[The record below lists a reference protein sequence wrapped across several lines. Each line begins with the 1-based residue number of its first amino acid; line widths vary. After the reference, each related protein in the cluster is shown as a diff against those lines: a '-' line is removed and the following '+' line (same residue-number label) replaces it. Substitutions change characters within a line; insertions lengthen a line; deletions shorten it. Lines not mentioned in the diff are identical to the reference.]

1 MNITTIGGHARRWL
15 DQGTRGRVAAVFDD
29 GCYLRHRRQPLL
41 CLMSRKRSPGP
52 INLLYADEDWDCRDA
67 VRVGDRWECGTN
79 VLRVGDASFRFH
91 RAATWR
97 APAGALD
104 WTPRRLEEGLRRVAD
119 ASESADT
126 GILLPLALNRRARR
140 PAPLEARIARRA
152 RLGVD
157 AFREWL
163 ADSLTE
169 QPRAVEIPQ
178 DAEALL
184 GLGPGLT
191 PAGDDF
197 VVGMLVAL
205 HGLQLEATAE
215 VLAAWVKRK
224 AGARTN
230 EISVAHLLAA
240 CDGEASA
247 PVHAVLNAL
256 IEPDQPDLGERV
268 HALAALG
275 HSSGWD
281 ALGGVLTV
289 CEARTLR
296 REVP

>member
-1 MNITTIGGHARRWL
+1 MDITTIGGQARRWL
-15 DQGTRGRVAAVFDD
+15 DHGTRGRVAAVFDD

-52 INLLYADEDWDCRDA
+52 INLLYAEDDRDWRGA
-67 VRVGDRWECGTN
+67 VRIGDHWECGAN
-79 VLRVGDASFRFH
+79 VLRVGDTSFRFH

-97 APAGALD
+97 APVGALD
-104 WTPRRLEEGLRRVAD
+104 WKPGQLEEGLRRVAD
-119 ASESADT
+119 ASESVDT
-126 GILLPLALNRRARR
+126 GILLPLALNRQPRG
-140 PAPLEARIARRA
+140 PAPLQDRIARRA

-157 AFREWL
+157 AFRGWL
-163 ADSLTE
+163 ADSLRE
-169 QPRAVEIPQ
+169 PPRAVQIPS

-205 HGLQLEATAE
+205 HGLRLTTTAK

-224 AGARTN
+224 AAARTN

-240 CDGEASA
+240 CSGEASA

-256 IEPDQPDLGERV
+256 MQPDQAELSERV
-268 HALAALG
+268 HALAGLG

-281 ALGGVLTV
+281 ALGGVITV
-289 CEARTLR
+289 CGAGTPGWK
-296 REVP
+296 VP